1 MNDFDNMRMIC
12 VCVCVCVFNKN
23 TCNKKWWKSRWTQ
36 TKKKKKRL
44 TLKHL
49 SKTKLIITFK
59 LHNQGVGVFI
69 AICIASS
76 NNVFWICSLLKILLK
91 KNYFFERTCYL
102 LSNVFFI
109 HLVSLLFQYTSWFPS
124 NNSDVTPITTQLL
137 GILLLLIIEP
147 LLVILFPN

>member
-1 MNDFDNMRMIC
+1 MNDFDNMRMIS
-12 VCVCVCVFNKN
+12 VCVCVCMCLIRIHVIKSGENPDEL
-23 TCNKKWWKSRWTQ
+23 KKE
-36 TKKKKKRL
+36 KKKRL

-91 KNYFFERTCYL
+91 KRC
-102 LSNVFFI
+102 I
-109 HLVSLLFQYTSWFPS
+109 
-124 NNSDVTPITTQLL
+124 
-137 GILLLLIIEP
+137 
-147 LLVILFPN
+147 

>member
-12 VCVCVCVFNKN
+12 VCVCVCLIRIRVIKSSENPDEL
-23 TCNKKWWKSRWTQ
+23 KK
-36 TKKKKKRL
+36 KKKKKRL

-109 HLVSLLFQYTSWFPS
+109 HLVSLLFQYTS
-124 NNSDVTPITTQLL
+124 
-137 GILLLLIIEP
+137 
-147 LLVILFPN
+147 

>member
-1 MNDFDNMRMIC
+1 MILTIWEWF

-36 TKKKKKRL
+36 KKKKKKRL

-109 HLVSLLFQYTSWFPS
+109 HLVSSLLFQYTSWFPS